1 MYKIKLSNF
10 IKWIFLQS
18 YIVYNFSYPEMQFH
32 FLINLEFK
40 TRGTIIFTYENG
52 LIQDIVNIISLF
64 WQNEKKTHFGL
75 DRDLASLK

>member
-40 TRGTIIFTYENG
+40 TKGTIIFTYEKC
-52 LIQDIVNIISLF
+52 LIQGIGNSA
-64 WQNEKKTHFGL
+64 QNYCNSNSNRGQKIY
-75 DRDLASLK
+75 